1 MKFTQEQMTRAA
13 EKWAAIYEAVKEIE
27 SSDGEISTAMSLFKH
42 AYPTITRDQTVIQ
55 LMVMERNGYI
65 EGVRGADGKAMMPM
79 AVKITEK
86 GHEYFKRMIEETKE
100 LASELGEGAVG

>member
-1 MKFTQEQMTRAA
+1 MNFKSEHFVKSAK
-13 EKWAAIYEAVKEIE
+13 KWEALYEAVKGLEG
-27 SSDGEISTAMSLFKH
+27 SDGKISTARAMLKQ

-65 EGVRGADGKAMMPM
+65 EGVRGADGKVLMPM

-86 GHEYFKRMIEETKE
+86 GHAYYKRMIEETKE
-100 LASELGEGAVG
+100 LARELA

>member
-1 MKFTQEQMTRAA
+1 MKFTQDHMTKAA
-13 EKWAAIYEAVKEIE
+13 EKWAAIYEAVKGIE
-27 SSDGEISTAMSLFKH
+27 SSDGKISTAMALFKR

-65 EGVRGADGKAMMPM
+65 EGVRGEDGKVLMPM

-86 GHEYFKRMIEETKE
+86 GHEYFKRMIDETKE
-100 LASELGEGAVG
+100 LARELA

>member
-1 MKFTQEQMTRAA
+1 MKFTQDHMTRAA
-13 EKWAAIYEAVKEIE
+13 EKWAALYEAVKGIE
-27 SSDGEISTAMSLFKH
+27 GSDGKISTAMALLKQ

-65 EGVRGADGKAMMPM
+65 EGVRGADGMVLMPM

-86 GHEYFKRMIEETKE
+86 GHEYFKRMIEEAKE
-100 LASELGEGAVG
+100 LARELA